1 MKSRFQNT
9 PHPASTWSQS
19 NPHYSWIVLSGV
31 SDQQARN
38 SCVFS
43 LFLSRLVIYRD
54 SRQRDIRSAQCLW
67 SFLFHPCPA
76 SRPQLRTGTE
86 SITDLPAACTVAGS
100 RIVQLY
106 GLWGQHVK
114 LGGGSAP
121 SVGEANR
128 TDVRTEAGLLSLL
141 MAWQVK
147 PTVNALTD
155 WIVAVAHIFEII
167 FEISPLQAIRY

>member
-1 MKSRFQNT
+1 MDLKSRFQNT

-19 NPHYSWIVLSGV
+19 NPHYSWIVQSGV

-54 SRQRDIRSAQCLW
+54 SRQRDIRSAQCHW
-67 SFLFHPCPA
+67 SFLSHPCPA

-86 SITDLPAACTVAGS
+86 SITDLPAECTTAGS

-121 SVGEANR
+121 SLGISKPNR
-128 TDVRTEAGLLSLL
+128 TDVRWEAGLLSLL
-141 MAWQVK
+141 MERQAK
-147 PTVNALTD
+147 ATVNTLTD
-155 WIVAVAHIFEII
+155 WIVAAAHIF
-167 FEISPLQAIRY
+167 